1 MAYSPVQKSA
11 PEPWLTRRRE
21 PFTYLLTLGM
31 LGSGLLFGVMLFIY
45 LVRKGDADWH
55 DVVLPRIFWASTAVM
70 IGSSFSLHAANRAL
84 RHERFLHYRI
94 LLGITLLLGM
104 GFVVMQVWGWQ
115 SMIQSGVRIN
125 KDLAGAFI
133 YLLSGV
139 HLLHIAG
146 GLLALLMLW
155 AEALRR
161 TSYVD
166 FFVYSVNPPNRLKFR
181 LVMFYWH
188 FVDALWLAVFLF
200 LLYHHQK

>member
-1 MAYSPVQKSA
+1 MPQSSVQKSA
-11 PEPWLTRRRE
+11 TEPWLTRRRE

-31 LGSGLLFGVMLFIY
+31 LGSALLFGVLLFAY
-45 LVRKGDADWH
+45 LMRKGSTDWH
-55 DVVLPRIFWASTAVM
+55 DVVLPRIFWASTAIM
-70 IGSSFSLHAANRAL
+70 IISSFSLHAANRAL

-94 LLGITLLLGM
+94 LLGITLLLGLC
-104 GFVVMQVWGWQ
+104 FVVMQVWGWK
-115 SMIQSGVRIN
+115 SMIDTGVKLN

-139 HLLHIAG
+139 HLIHIAG
-146 GLLALLMLW
+146 GLVALLMLW

-166 FFVYSVNPPNRLKFR
+166 TFVYVVNPPTRLKIR
-181 LVMFYWH
+181 LITLYWH